1 MIIKDIA
8 TLKKY
13 ISVNG
18 SLTYDNIKS
27 YIRSAERE
35 FLRPLIG
42 KDQLAVF
49 DADVTDPI
57 VLEALGLAQ
66 EAISNLGFYLYLP
79 IGAVQ
84 ITDAGVHVVDGN
96 NSSPATDKQ
105 FKELQRSFKSAGHKA
120 LDELLEFME
129 DNALKFGPW
138 VDSDSYSVFKDLL
151 VNKTSTFNKYYYIF
165 NSRQTFI
172 AMKPNI
178 KSVEDQFILAA
189 IGKELLKV
197 LKDDQTVDERKEVK
211 VLLQQS
217 IVAFTV
223 MKTVDNGMF
232 VMDGKGMHM
241 RFDEL
246 PYEKTVTNISL
257 KVNEFLTRTK
267 ANKQIEG
274 EEYLKMAMKIIVAN
288 ADKFEE
294 YTAPETI
301 DRKGLIVTK
310 SIVGM

>member
-8 TLKKY
+8 TLKEY
-13 ISVNG
+13 ISVNN
-18 SLTYDNIKS
+18 SLTHDNIKS
-27 YIRSAERE
+27 YLRSAERE
-35 FLRPLIG
+35 FLKPLIG
-42 KDQLAVF
+42 KDQLAIF
-49 DADVTDPI
+49 DDPVSDPI
-57 VLEALGLAQ
+57 VLEALVLAQ
-66 EAISNLGFYLYLP
+66 EAIANLGFYLYLP

-84 ITDAGVHVVDGN
+84 ITDSGVHVVDGTS
-96 NSSPATDKQ
+96 SSPATDKQ

-129 DNALKFGPW
+129 DNAAKFGPW
-138 VDSDSYSVFKDLL
+138 VGSDSYSVFKDLL
-151 VNKTSTFNKYYYIF
+151 VNKTSIFNKYYYIF

-178 KSVEDQFILAA
+178 KSVEDQFIVAP
-189 IGKELLKV
+189 IGKELLKA

-211 VLLQQS
+211 ILLQQA

-223 MKTVDNGMF
+223 MRTVDNGMF

-246 PYEKTVTNISL
+246 PYEKTVTNINL

-274 EEYLKMAMKIIVAN
+274 EEYLKMAMKVIVAN

-294 YTAPETI
+294 YSAPETI
-301 DRKGLIVTK
+301 ERKGLVVTK